1 MRGPRLSSFL
11 VNPSKDAEPQPR
23 CVRVLRRPAREPDCS
38 TTTDGSSHTLSI
50 PNVGHVYNEMV
61 VMSRGNKRDDCI
73 ETQDDLSYPPEKR
86 AMAYR
91 RRTFDMSV
99 TELNSGRVRLSGY
112 EWLVLVLVLLVIAA
126 AMVVLSA
133 STDKMDAYKPVSA
146 MLTLS
151 IAAFSIMTVMV
162 GYRTIHSAEMVKE
175 GDRQYRQLIEQ
186 ATDGIFITNKDNLFI
201 LVNSKMCEM
210 IGYTEDEL
218 HHLTVI
224 DTYPEEMK
232 ENARER
238 LALIRS
244 GRSIRFER
252 PLKRKDGSIFHV
264 ESSASALGDGRIQA
278 IIHDITDRKQAES
291 AIRESEERLRK
302 AQSISNVGNWEIDLR
317 SKTVW
322 ASEEAFRIYGIRQE
336 SSELP
341 LAVVEECVLA
351 QYRPAINLAFQRLIA
366 RLAEYDEEFEI
377 RRVSDGRLRSIHS
390 KAELV
395 LAQDGTPVKVAGVIQ
410 DISDWRQ
417 MEIEQRRSVE
427 RLRTALG
434 ATVQSISRAIE
445 SKDPYTAGHQKRTTD
460 LARSIAGEMGLS
472 ADRKEFIRI
481 AASIHDIGKIS
492 IPAEILSN
500 PRKLTDIEFTLIK
513 AHSQAGY
520 NILKDIEFPWPVAEV
535 ILQHHERMDGSGYP
549 NGLEGSNIFLEARIL
564 AVADVMEAIASHRP
578 YRPARGIDAALEEIA
593 ANKGILYDADVAQA
607 CLRLFNERGYK
618 METFSA

>member
-1 MRGPRLSSFL
+1 MNATK
-11 VNPSKDAEPQPR
+11 V
-23 CVRVLRRPAREPDCS
+23 
-38 TTTDGSSHTLSI
+38 
-50 PNVGHVYNEMV
+50 
-61 VMSRGNKRDDCI
+61 
-73 ETQDDLSYPPEKR
+73 
-86 AMAYR
+86 
-91 RRTFDMSV
+91 
-99 TELNSGRVRLSGY
+99 NSGGASLPRY
-112 EWLVLVLVLLVIAA
+112 KWLIPGLVLLAIAA
-126 AMVVLSA
+126 VLVILVA
-133 STDKMDAYKPVSA
+133 GTDKVIIYKVVGIV
-146 MLTLS
+146 LTLS
-151 IAAFSIMTVMV
+151 IVAFFITVVMI
-162 GYRTIHSAEMVKE
+162 GYSPIRSTEMVQE
-175 GDRQYRQLIEQ
+175 SDRQYRQLIEQ
-186 ATDGIFITNKDNLFI
+186 ATDGIFIANKDDLFI

-210 IGYTEDEL
+210 LGYTEDEL
-218 HHLTVI
+218 HHLSVI
-224 DTYPEEMK
+224 DTYPDEMK

-244 GRSIRFER
+244 GERIRFER
-252 PLKRKDGSIFHV
+252 PIRHKDGSIFQV
-264 ESSASALGDGRIQA
+264 ESSASTLGDGRIQA
-278 IIHDITDRKQAES
+278 IIHDITDRKQAER
-291 AIRESEERLRK
+291 AIRESEERLKK

-317 SKTVW
+317 SRKVW
-322 ASEEAFRIYGIRQE
+322 ASEEAFRIYGIKQE
-336 SSELP
+336 TSELP
-341 LAVVEECVLA
+341 LATVEECVLS

-366 RLAEYDEEFEI
+366 RVGEYDEEFEI
-377 RRVSDGRLRSIHS
+377 RRVSDGHLRFIHS

-492 IPAEILSN
+492 IPVEILSN

-549 NGLEGSNIFLEARIL
+549 NGLDGSKIFLEARIL

-593 ANKGILYDADVAQA
+593 ANKGTLYDSDVVQA
-607 CLRLFNERGYK
+607 CLTLFNDRGYK
-618 METFSA
+618 MEGFRA